1 MGIEKFLNVPLP
13 DVQYNAKIKN
23 YKDGQQNI
31 IYSKEPIFKPADWE
45 YQKKCLKNGDGILSW
60 LDEIEKKKNPD
71 NDPRLDSLKRAKDNI
86 FDIVINNDFNY
97 FFTGTLDPKEIDSK
111 DPKEVMKRVN
121 KWLQNQTARNDLQ
134 YLLVAER
141 HKKGGIHFHGV
152 MRGQTK
158 LASSGTRKYKGFKKP
173 LKDDTALRMGL
184 DLSEGHEVFNLP
196 SWRFGF
202 TTCINCYGDKTAI
215 AFYITK
221 YLTKDCKKIFG
232 SFYWHSRGLDKPL
245 LTYDNVNYE
254 AIDSFEF
261 NGFKYEFKG

>member
-1 MGIEKFLNVPLP
+1 MGIEKLLNVPVT

-60 LDEIEKKKNPD
+60 LEEIEKKKNPN

-86 FDIVINNDFNY
+86 FDIVINNDFDY

-121 KWLQNQTARNDLQ
+121 KWLQNQTARYDLQ
-134 YLLVAER
+134 YLLVSER
-141 HKKGGIHFHGV
+141 HKNGGIHFHGV

-158 LASSGTRKYKGFKKP
+158 IVSSGTRKYKGFKKP
-173 LKDDTALRMGL
+173 IKDETALRMGL

-202 TTCINCYGDKTAI
+202 TTCIKCYGDKTAI

-232 SFYWHSRGLDKPL
+232 SFYWHSRGLDKPVL
-245 LTYDNVNYE
+245 SYDNVNYE